1 MNPEEL
7 AHHLEPKFPD
17 AIVARGEVTIISDPR
32 DLLKALGSL
41 REDSAA
47 SFDVLSDIAATD
59 WPGRSPRFWLAYQ
72 LASSEHRH
80 RLRLKVGLPEAN
92 PKIATAAELFP
103 TAGWLEREIF
113 DLMGVEF
120 TGHPDLSRILLP
132 DDWEGHPHRKTESLG
147 GVDTRYHGAFIPP
160 VDERLGGAR

>member
-1 MNPEEL
+1 MTPEEL
-7 AHHLEPKFPD
+7 AHHLEPRFPD

-32 DLLKALGSL
+32 DILDSL
-41 REDSAA
+41 RSLRDDDAVA
-47 SFDVLSDIAATD
+47 FDALSDIAATD
-59 WPGRSPRFWLAYQ
+59 WPGRKPRFWLAYQ
-72 LASSEHRH
+72 LRSSEHEH
-80 RLRLKVGLPEAN
+80 RVRLKAGLAETN
-92 PKIATAAELFP
+92 PKIASATELFP
-103 TAGWLEREIF
+103 TANWLEREIY
-113 DLMGVEF
+113 DLMGIEF